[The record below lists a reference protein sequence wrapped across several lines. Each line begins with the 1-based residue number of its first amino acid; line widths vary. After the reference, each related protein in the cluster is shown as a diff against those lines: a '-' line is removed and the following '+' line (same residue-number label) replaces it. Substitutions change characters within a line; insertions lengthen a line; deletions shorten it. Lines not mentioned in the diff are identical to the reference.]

1 MHSQDYQNPTQSTTS
16 AFAYTNGSEFW
27 THLGK
32 TPVHSQIFNDF
43 MATRRQGRQRWYDIY
58 PVGQELSASVSNADQ
73 DRPGE
78 SNLLLVD
85 VGGNRGHDLVE
96 LRAKYPDLVGKMIL
110 QDLPDVVAHASFEQ
124 DDERVIEAMPHDFF
138 QPQPIRHALAYHF
151 RAIFHDWPDSACH
164 YILSHTAA
172 AMKPGFSKLL
182 ISEFVLPDRD
192 TALFPATLDIQMMGL
207 HAGMERS
214 EKQWRTLLDSAG
226 LKVVKIW
233 QEVKGGEGVIE
244 AMLKD

>member
-1 MHSQDYQNPTQSTTS
+1 
-16 AFAYTNGSEFW
+16 
-27 THLGK
+27 
-32 TPVHSQIFNDF
+32 
-43 MATRRQGRQRWYDIY
+43 
-58 PVGQELSASVSNADQ
+58 
-73 DRPGE
+73 
-78 SNLLLVD
+78 
-85 VGGNRGHDLVE
+85 
-96 LRAKYPDLVGKMIL
+96 
-110 QDLPDVVAHASFEQ
+110 
-124 DDERVIEAMPHDFF
+124 MPHDFF

-164 YILSHTAA
+164 QILSHTAA
-172 AMKPGFSKLL
+172 AMKPGLSKLL
-182 ISEFVLPDRD
+182 ISEFVLPDGD